1 MTILGGIPAG
11 DPNVPAPARISTPF
25 TETRWRAI
33 ILVTSVLVLLFSY
46 YSLVVGITTIFSHL
60 YYIPIILLA
69 YRYRRKGVVYSLVLG
84 LVYLLLVLF
93 LLPDNILEIVG
104 ALERFF
110 IFTLVAL
117 VVAYLAEHLEQ
128 ERQEYMRLYHFNE
141 SIVSNAH
148 VWLAVMDREGRIDAW
163 NKAAERITGY
173 PAAEVIGNN
182 RIWKLLYP
190 DATYRKD
197 IHATIRTI
205 SGEKRYLEN
214 FVTVIRTRD
223 GGKKTISWNTQA
235 IPDGEAAPV
244 RFVAIGIDITERKRA
259 EEELQAAYGQLRAQ
273 DEELRFQ
280 YGNLEESQRA
290 LAESRDEYQ
299 TVLRTAMDGIA
310 IIDMDGTF
318 VDVNEAFCTM
328 LGYSRAEILALSVSA
343 VAITETPEEMA
354 GHMENVSKRG
364 IDRFENRYRTRDG
377 RILDVEVSAVYTPI
391 RGGRFLTFHRDITER
406 KRTEEALNRATK
418 KLNLLNQI
426 TFSDIQSSIFSLAG
440 YFELERSAATDEK
453 SLQYLDKEGKIIRTI
468 NETLKFASNYQNLGL
483 VPPLWQGVTQSFLYG
498 ISHLDMAH
506 IARKLDVDDLEIYA
520 DPLLEKVFFT
530 LAENVIMHAT
540 TATEVALSCQETPEG
555 LLLFFGDNGMG
566 IPHGQK
572 ERIFERRY
580 EEKQGMGLF
589 LVREILSITGITIR
603 ENGEPGSGARFEIFV
618 PREAYRRLPGTHDD
632 SPES

>member
-1 MTILGGIPAG
+1 
-11 DPNVPAPARISTPF
+11 
-25 TETRWRAI
+25 
-33 ILVTSVLVLLFSY
+33 LVTSVLVLIFSY
-46 YSLVVGITTIFSHL
+46 YSLVAGITTIFSHL
-60 YYIPIILLA
+60 YYIPVILLA

-84 LVYLLLVLF
+84 LIYLLLVLV
-93 LLPDNILEIVG
+93 LLPGNILEIAG

-117 VVAYLAEHLEQ
+117 VVAYLSEHLEQ
-128 ERQEYMRLYHFNE
+128 ERQEYMSLSHFNE

-148 VWLAVMDREGRIDAW
+148 VWLVVMDREGKIDAW

-173 PAAEVIGNN
+173 PAAEVIGNR

-190 DATYRKD
+190 DAQYRKD
-197 IHATIRTI
+197 IQATIRTI
-205 SGEKRYLEN
+205 SGEKRFFEN
-214 FVTVIRTRD
+214 FVTVIRTK
-223 GGKKTISWNTQA
+223 GGDMKTISWNTQA
-235 IPDGEAAPV
+235 IPDGDNAPL

-290 LAESRDEYQ
+290 LAESRDEYR

-310 IIDMDGTF
+310 IIDTAGTF

-328 LGYSRAEILALSVSA
+328 LGYSRAEVLALTVSA
-343 VAITETPEEMA
+343 VDITETPEETA
-354 GHMENVSKRG
+354 GRMENVMKRG
-364 IDRFENRYRTRDG
+364 IDRFETRYRTREG
-377 RILDVEVSAVYTPI
+377 KILDIEVSAVYTPT

-406 KRTEEALNRATK
+406 KRTENALNRATK

-440 YFELERSAATDEK
+440 YFELERSAATDDK
-453 SLQYLDKEGKIIRTI
+453 FLQYLDKEGRIIRTI
-468 NETLKFASNYQNLGL
+468 NETLKFANNYQNLGL

-506 IARKLDVDDLEIYA
+506 LARKLEVDDLEIYA

-530 LAENVIMHAT
+530 LAENVILHAT
-540 TATEVALSCQETPEG
+540 TATEIALSCRETPEG
-555 LLLFFGDNGMG
+555 VLLFFKDNGTG
-566 IPHGQK
+566 IPEGQK

-603 ENGEPGSGARFEIFV
+603 EIGEPGRGARFEIFV
-618 PREAYRRLPGTHDD
+618 PREAYRRVPGSHED
-632 SPES
+632 SIES